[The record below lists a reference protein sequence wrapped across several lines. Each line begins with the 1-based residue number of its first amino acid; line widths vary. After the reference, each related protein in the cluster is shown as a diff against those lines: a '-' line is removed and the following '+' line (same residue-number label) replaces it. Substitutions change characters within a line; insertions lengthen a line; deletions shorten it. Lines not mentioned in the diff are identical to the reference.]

1 MRVRSNKDHQ
11 QIKGGNKLSSFS
23 VYSGAPGVSPCLL
36 CPSAYR
42 GPSRVG
48 GGVRRT
54 EMSLYFAENRKI
66 SVFRCLRQVEQGMIH
81 PEINKNGTTQEDQI
95 PSASMGS
102 GFPITGNDPSD
113 VDWEDGTVSGSY
125 HTDDQPDMLGTG
137 VTIELSESPSLGQQR
152 TIRRASAEDKILAEL
167 VHKVHL
173 LSLIA
178 RGRLVDSA
186 CGDPLIQASLLSL
199 LPCGILKALEVPK
212 LTINRLV
219 PLVNWFRTNFCVKSA
234 SPREGDLK
242 TNLLLALGT
251 REGTAEE
258 VAALSV
264 ALFRALNLSARF
276 VSILDVASLKPD
288 ADVSGCSNQDL
299 PQLDTKI
306 SSSSSSK
313 IKVNSNNDSA
323 SCPGLASSRKLGY
336 KIIGPESAQ
345 RGQNKSTSD
354 HWSNSEI
361 IDTSNDNAC
370 DDHLDACRINHQKK
384 LKRKGDVEFELQ
396 LEMALSA
403 TAVGPSE
410 CNLSSDMND
419 ICGSSDGTSS
429 FKKLKKTER
438 GEFLDSS
445 QGPPLYWAEVYCGGE
460 TSSGKWVHVDQ
471 VESASAASRRPLKY
485 AVAFAGFGAK
495 DVTRRYCTHW
505 YKIASQRI
513 NASWWDGVLAP
524 LKQLE
529 SAATGDESSQIRAEN
544 LDLASGLQREMT
556 EEGGSELCSNLSFG
570 SFGLAT
576 RESLEDME
584 LAIKGLT
591 EPLPVNQQAYRK
603 HHLYAIERFL
613 SKYQVLYPKGPVLG
627 YCSGHP
633 VYPRACV
640 QTLQTK
646 QKWLR
651 EGLQV
656 KANEVPAKVVKS
668 SQKLGRRQHSEES
681 AFVKDDENPMIE
693 LYGKWQVE
701 TLHLPPA
708 VDGIVPKNERGQVEV
723 WSERC
728 LPPGTIHL
736 RLPRLVPVVKRLD
749 VDFAPAMVGFEF
761 RNGRSFLS
769 MMGLW
774 SAAYAEEEERREAEE
789 KKRREAQ
796 ALSRWYQ
803 LLCSL
808 ITRQRLKST
817 YLDLAPDN
825 LAEEQVNQ
833 PNSGHN
839 PSHGRR
845 QRVSLKAAGRD
856 PLPGG
861 DHEHSFPIEDQS
873 FDKESSIRT
882 KRCSCGFSI
891 QMEEL

>member
-1 MRVRSNKDHQ
+1 
-11 QIKGGNKLSSFS
+11 
-23 VYSGAPGVSPCLL
+23 
-36 CPSAYR
+36 
-42 GPSRVG
+42 
-48 GGVRRT
+48 
-54 EMSLYFAENRKI
+54 
-66 SVFRCLRQVEQGMIH
+66 
-81 PEINKNGTTQEDQI
+81 
-95 PSASMGS
+95 
-102 GFPITGNDPSD
+102 
-113 VDWEDGTVSGSY
+113 
-125 HTDDQPDMLGTG
+125 
-137 VTIELSESPSLGQQR
+137 
-152 TIRRASAEDKILAEL
+152 
-167 VHKVHL
+167 
-173 LSLIA
+173 
-178 RGRLVDSA
+178 
-186 CGDPLIQASLLSL
+186 
-199 LPCGILKALEVPK
+199 
-212 LTINRLV
+212 
-219 PLVNWFRTNFCVKSA
+219 
-234 SPREGDLK
+234 
-242 TNLLLALGT
+242 
-251 REGTAEE
+251 
-258 VAALSV
+258 
-264 ALFRALNLSARF
+264 
-276 VSILDVASLKPD
+276 
-288 ADVSGCSNQDL
+288 
-299 PQLDTKI
+299 
-306 SSSSSSK
+306 
-313 IKVNSNNDSA
+313 
-323 SCPGLASSRKLGY
+323 
-336 KIIGPESAQ
+336 
-345 RGQNKSTSD
+345 
-354 HWSNSEI
+354 
-361 IDTSNDNAC
+361 
-370 DDHLDACRINHQKK
+370 
-384 LKRKGDVEFELQ
+384 
-396 LEMALSA
+396 MALSA

-445 QGPPLYWAEVYCGGE
+445 QVITGAVWSRKKGPPLYWAEVYCGGE
-460 TSSGKWVHVDQ
+460 TSSGKWVHVDAANGIVDKEQQ

-495 DVTRRYCTHW
+495 DVTR
-505 YKIASQRI
+505 
-513 NASWWDGVLAP
+513 
-524 LKQLE
+524 
-529 SAATGDESSQIRAEN
+529 
-544 LDLASGLQREMT
+544 
-556 EEGGSELCSNLSFG
+556 
-570 SFGLAT
+570 

-761 RNGRSFLS
+761 RNGRSFPVYDGIVVCCEFKDAILE
-769 MMGLW
+769 
-774 SAAYAEEEERREAEE
+774 AYAEEEERREAEE